1 MHAMAES
8 GSKLLRLARRL
19 LLRAD
24 VVLLAIAA
32 LTGAFLLSFYGRP
45 APNFSF
51 LPAELP
57 VAAESG
63 EAEEVAEDGENLG
76 RIPEAA
82 GPIRFLMFNV
92 QNYFVT
98 GERSRSRYVIRPK
111 SEAAREAVAEA
122 IAGARPEII
131 GLAEIGGPAALEDLT
146 TRLKKRGL
154 DYPYKKALVRIGE
167 DRALALLSRHPIVQD
182 HSQANYGL
190 YGRHGRKMLRG
201 ILDVTVKA
209 EDGRYFRIIGAHLK
223 SRAAD
228 DAQAASSLRSR
239 EAIALAS
246 YIQKAVRSRP
256 EMPLLVFGDW
266 NDGPADASLG
276 IVRRGISKDA
286 SLKRVEAADPSGQTW
301 THYYEEREEYFAFD
315 QIYVNKA
322 LRRRMGKDYACGI
335 ADSPAGKDAS
345 DHRAVWCDIR

>member
-1 MHAMAES
+1 MPAMAEP
-8 GSKLLRLARRL
+8 GSRRLRLARRL

-24 VVLLAIAA
+24 VVLLTIAA
-32 LTGAFLLSFYGRP
+32 LAGAFLLSLYGRS
-45 APNFSF
+45 APDFSC
-51 LPAELP
+51 LPAVP
-57 VAAESG
+57 PIAAESG
-63 EAEEVAEDGENLG
+63 AAEGVAEDGVGLG

-82 GPIRFLMFNV
+82 GPVRFLMFNV
-92 QNYFVT
+92 QNYFVA
-98 GERSRSRYVIRPK
+98 GECSRSRYVLRPK

-122 IAGARPEII
+122 IAGARPEIV
-131 GLAEIGGPAALEDLT
+131 GLAEIGGPAALDDLAM
-146 TRLKKRGL
+146 RLKKRGL
-154 DYPYKKALVRIGE
+154 DYPYKKALVRMGE
-167 DRALALLSRHPIVQD
+167 DRALALLSRHPIAQD

-190 YGRHGRKMLRG
+190 YGRQGRKMLRG
-201 ILDVTVKA
+201 ILDVTVQA

-223 SRAAD
+223 SRVAD
-228 DAQAASSLRSR
+228 DSQAASSLRAR
-239 EAIALAS
+239 EAIALAA

-286 SLKRVEAADPSGQTW
+286 ALKRIEASDLSGQTW
-301 THYYEEREEYFAFD
+301 THYYEEREEYFVFD

-335 ADSPAGKDAS
+335 VDSPAGKAAS
-345 DHRAVWCDIR
+345 DHRAVWCDLR